1 MLRSKRLPEAIL
13 TCYSFPCYQP
23 LHFFTCAGHTCSSG
37 TAFVCMHLPTFNL
50 LVHSWYQHYRTPSCH
65 PNPSC
70 VLYTGLARAIHIYIY
85 IYVFTVYLRCIHG
98 MLSRKITIHTVIY
111 GVHIWFWPTLTIHK
125 CTYLSIEAR
134 TLMVMAYTVRG

>member
-1 MLRSKRLPEAIL
+1 MHLPTNHLLVRSWN
-13 TCYSFPCYQP
+13 
-23 LHFFTCAGHTCSSG
+23 SSG
-37 TAFVCMHLPTFNL
+37 TAFVCISLLFIYLCALGTVVALHLYVCISL
-50 LVHSWYQHYRTPSCH
+50 LLIYLCTLGTNITGHLLATQTLHVY
-65 PNPSC
+65 
-70 VLYTGLARAIHIYIY
+70 YTQGWPEPYIY
-85 IYVFTVYLRCIHG
+85 IYLRCIHG